1 MKIGANSSK
10 AQIQP
15 SFSAQVE
22 QSTLPTTSQ
31 LASPATQGNI
41 FESSSAQTEGFVSSG
56 TTQNQRGLS
65 ALHLQ
70 LGQSGPNLQTQVENA
85 LGRQEVGF
93 GKGEEFLRFGPPL
106 DMVGMTP
113 LKLPQLFAFL
123 SGGIGSGEQTFQM
136 DYPERTAFVDHSNQ
150 EFFLNVKSPQQ
161 GGENLW
167 FGPFDLNK

>member
-1 MKIGANSSK
+1 MKIGANSPQ

-31 LASPATQGNI
+31 LASPATQGNT

-70 LGQSGPNLQTQVENA
+70 LGQSGPNLQT
-85 LGRQEVGF
+85 LT
-93 GKGEEFLRFGPPL
+93 
-106 DMVGMTP
+106 M
-113 LKLPQLFAFL
+113 
-123 SGGIGSGEQTFQM
+123 
-136 DYPERTAFVDHSNQ
+136 
-150 EFFLNVKSPQQ
+150 
-161 GGENLW
+161 
-167 FGPFDLNK
+167 